1 MGQGSTD
8 LGNEI
13 GERFGM
19 DKLSVQVKAG
29 RACEKIA
36 LLHHEDEVLFLSGGH
51 GMCRWHADGGRHR
64 HAGRPKYESV
74 RDVALKPGGLFFV
87 VGAGDSMKGVTV
99 AYTNLSDEIKE
110 KYHYDPFEMGLG
122 IARQNPTIVL
132 STNMA
137 YSLATLEAAK
147 AKAKAEKKLLGFI
160 MVWDNM
166 FGTRSHPMGLYAGDD
181 LAHFYLVFHD
191 NLVLVFVHH
200 ETELNNVPPAVKSG
214 FFGPDEG
221 GAAPNMAVVTADCSQ
236 YVCEIPLGG
245 GLNNSTGAARE
256 PVFRQKIQVIKK
268 FLKEQAKQ

>member
-110 KYHYDPFEMGLG
+110 KYHYDPYEAGLAL
-122 IARQNPTIVL
+122 ARQNQRIIL
-132 STNMA
+132 SKN
-137 YSLATLEAAK
+137 LAFLLDNLEAAK
-147 AKAKAEKKLLGFI
+147 QRATAEKKLLGFI
-160 MVWDNM
+160 MEWDTM
-166 FGTRSHPMGLYAGDD
+166 LVPAHPMGRGSNSG
-181 LAHFYLVFHD
+181 LAHFYEVFRD
-191 NLVLVFVHH
+191 NLVLVFVRH
-200 ETELNNVPPAVKSG
+200 ENELDKVPAAVKKG
-214 FFGPDEG
+214 FFGPEEG
-221 GAAPNMAVVTADCSQ
+221 GFAPNMAVVTADCSQ
-236 YVCEIPLGG
+236 FVCEIPYGG
-245 GLNNSTGAARE
+245 NESNGQIRE
-256 PVFRQKIQVIKK
+256 QIFRKKIAEIKK
-268 FLKEQAKQ
+268 FLKARAGAQ